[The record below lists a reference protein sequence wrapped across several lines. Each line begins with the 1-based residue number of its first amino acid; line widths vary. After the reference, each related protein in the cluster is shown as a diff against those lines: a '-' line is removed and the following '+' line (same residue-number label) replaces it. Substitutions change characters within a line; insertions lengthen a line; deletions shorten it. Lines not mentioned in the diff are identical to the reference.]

1 MKQFKIV
8 TAFDKM
14 LRGHVVE
21 ISKELRST
29 VRGDEIGMNYYITAI
44 NDDQTVNLKGIFNGW
59 EFKSVNLNHLE
70 I

>member
-1 MKQFKIV
+1 MKQFKII

-14 LRGHVVE
+14 LRGHTVE
-21 ISKELRST
+21 ISKELRGA

-44 NDDQTVNLKGIFNGW
+44 NDDQTVNLKGLLTGY
-59 EFKSVNLNHLE
+59 EFKNVNLNHLT